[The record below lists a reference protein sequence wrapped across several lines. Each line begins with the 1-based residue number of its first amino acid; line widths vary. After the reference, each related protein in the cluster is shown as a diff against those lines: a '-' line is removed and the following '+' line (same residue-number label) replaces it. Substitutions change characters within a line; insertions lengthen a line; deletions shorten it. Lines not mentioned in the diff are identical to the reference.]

1 MQRKVRSFA
10 RVLPPHLEENVRLV
24 AALAELFATAAAE
37 RLVDTEAASDGTR
50 PTLRLLALATGTA
63 LCAPLRER
71 EITSARGRSKNRR
84 LLRPPHG
91 AAPPRV
97 LRVRDAVPTRASS
110 GSRSISRTTET
121 NQGGEAHHAHA

>member
-50 PTLRLLALATGTA
+50 PVAAATSVRRGSSTPTMVRR
-63 LCAPLRER
+63 AP
-71 EITSARGRSKNRR
+71 K
-84 LLRPPHG
+84 
-91 AAPPRV
+91 
-97 LRVRDAVPTRASS
+97 
-110 GSRSISRTTET
+110 
-121 NQGGEAHHAHA
+121 